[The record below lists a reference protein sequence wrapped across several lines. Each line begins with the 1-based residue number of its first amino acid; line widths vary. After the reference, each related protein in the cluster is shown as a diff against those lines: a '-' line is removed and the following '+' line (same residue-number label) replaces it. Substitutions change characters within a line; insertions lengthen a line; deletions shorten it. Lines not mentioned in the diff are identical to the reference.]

1 MVGDSFK
8 LEPIGASRASR
19 ESVEPSRNE
28 WQASREPV
36 EVRRKSVEVCRKS
49 AKVRRKSVEV
59 SGKSAFVTSSSF
71 WGLFVKKKIRK
82 WALVGEQFT
91 K

>member
-1 MVGDSFK
+1 MTKKYPIFRYASISRTYSGRSVGNSFK

-49 AKVRRKSVEV
+49 AKVR
-59 SGKSAFVTSSSF
+59 
-71 WGLFVKKKIRK
+71 
-82 WALVGEQFT
+82 
-91 K
+91 